1 VLVVVR
7 HVAAVVLVLEAAV
20 RAYRIVSVNPRVHN
34 DRVVDDVISGAAGQ
48 ILRQIRVLAHAIL
61 AVLLLVV
68 VVTSAAVGRVH
79 VRL

>member
-1 VLVVVR
+1 
-7 HVAAVVLVLEAAV
+7 
-20 RAYRIVSVNPRVHN
+20 
-34 DRVVDDVISGAAGQ
+34 VISGAAGQ